1 LIKTALFRLG
11 KNSFIY
17 GIGGAFNRFIGLFL
31 LPFFTRALSPKDY
44 GVVAL
49 LSLIAVVMSGVLSL
63 GTANSMGLLYYKE
76 KDITKRPTIIWS
88 NFTLMVG
95 NGIFWYSIVWL
106 FAPTVSILMF
116 QTSEYDNLIRLAFL
130 ASVLRMVVDPWLAF
144 LRMEEKA
151 KQYLFLTVGG
161 AILTTALSALFVLIL
176 HLGVVGLL
184 LAGTMGSAIMV
195 GVVWLFVGCKLNF
208 HVDPKLFL
216 PLVRIGFPSIFGLF
230 AFLVIDYAD
239 RQMIERMLS
248 LTDLGVYSVGYSFG
262 MVMIIATSAFG
273 TAWPPFFMSY
283 IKKPDEARQVFG
295 RVLTYYVMGC
305 GSLGVLFFFVAKPVL
320 AIMTAPLFHDAW
332 VVVGLVAAGYMLKG
346 CYLILLPGI
355 YFAKKLILQSMI
367 EWIAAMLNLGLNL
380 WLIPFY
386 GILGAAIATFLSYL
400 SLPVLAWLIARTYLK
415 VDYEWSRLALGS
427 ALAILTSCV
436 LYQLSQYFSSEL
448 FEVILY
454 GMIVCTIYF
463 GTTFMFFLRDGER
476 LFIYRKIGL

>member
-44 GVVAL
+44 GIVAL
-49 LSLIAVVMSGVLSL
+49 ISLIAVVMSGVLSL
-63 GTANSMGLLYYKE
+63 GTGNSMGLLYYNE
-76 KDITKRPTIIWS
+76 EDITKRPTIIWS

-130 ASVLRMVVDPWLAF
+130 ASVLRAITDPWLAF

-305 GSLGVLFFFVAKPVL
+305 GSLVVLFFFVAKPVL

-346 CYLILLPGI
+346 CYLIFLPGI
-355 YFAKKLILQSMI
+355 YFAKKLKWQSLI
-367 EWIAAMLNLGLNL
+367 EWLAAGTNIGLNL
-380 WLIPFY
+380 WLIPKY
-386 GILGAAIATFLSYL
+386 GILGAAIATFASYL
-400 SLPVLAWLIARTYLK
+400 TLPISAWIISHRLLE
-415 VDYEWSRLALGS
+415 VDYQWRRLFAASILITAS
-427 ALAILTSCV
+427 AVCIHMISTRMVANLLDPLLWNFLVLTLFFPSVFLVLLTS
-436 LYQLSQYFSSEL
+436 SE
-448 FEVILY
+448 
-454 GMIVCTIYF
+454 
-463 GTTFMFFLRDGER
+463 RDQV
-476 LFIYRKIGL
+476 YRIFKK